1 MHGRSQARMAEH
13 GRVWPVTARQ
23 SISRISV
30 IFANLL
36 EHTKSL
42 LVPRFQIRSLKM
54 DYVCGI
60 RLKTIVLVLTNNI
73 VPLSISTMHWHKG

>member
-1 MHGRSQARMAEH
+1 MAEH
-13 GRVWPVTARQ
+13 GRVWLVTARAL
-23 SISRISV
+23 ISRISV

-54 DYVCGI
+54 DYVHGI
-60 RLKTIVLVLTNNI
+60 RLKRIVLVLPNHI
-73 VPLSISTMHWHKG
+73 VPPSLSTVQ